1 MAGGQLLSA
10 ALAFLGELVPS
21 NGRDA
26 AALAGS
32 GNGGTDPTTE
42 AVRAQLDQCVQKDEQ
57 GRPTLSV
64 TLPDAAV
71 LDSLATSLSRLLQ
84 QSHHPGPS

>member
-1 MAGGQLLSA
+1 MAGGQLLTA

-26 AALAGS
+26 AVA
-32 GNGGTDPTTE
+32 GNGGTDPMTE
-42 AVRAQLDQCVQKDEQ
+42 AVRAQLAECVQKDEQ

-71 LDSLATSLSRLLQ
+71 LGSLATSLSRLLQ
-84 QSHHPGPS
+84 QSHHPGPY